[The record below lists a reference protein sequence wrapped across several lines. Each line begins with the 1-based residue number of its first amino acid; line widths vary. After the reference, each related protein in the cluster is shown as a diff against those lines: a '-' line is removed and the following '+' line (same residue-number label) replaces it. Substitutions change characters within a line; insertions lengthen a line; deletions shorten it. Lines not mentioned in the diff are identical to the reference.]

1 MISIVI
7 ADNLINDYCNPEPH
21 FLTRRVN
28 IGKQEINRLIGPIE
42 KYGQGVLP
50 AFLNNFS
57 NSFKSNKSH
66 GLIFIRDYFEPS
78 DITISEELIRYGE
91 HGIIG
96 SEGSEFINPIK
107 EIVNSAEIINTST
120 IGIDLKNLS
129 KAITKISKVDILKAN
144 FDDKN
149 NLKILLVGFHTEK
162 RVLSLAGLLRNYLG
176 IKNIA
181 VTPHLLASPNS
192 DAHFNALR
200 YYYPDSLIKVLPNLD
215 EVREFLGVK
224 LNMLGDYNLHA
235 CQIEPEEVRKS
246 IEPEQKEIIENLCM
260 HWDKVVVRPLQGGFS
275 GSLLLLADGWK
286 SGFRTEPM
294 VLKIDTHGPIK
305 KELDGY
311 QLVKDLLGKH
321 IPTFSSPVSV
331 GKFSGISMELASME
345 GKPMTLQDYYE
356 EAKNDT
362 ELNKFLSLFERTTL
376 LLSSKMY
383 KNTIRDKSVVPYRQ
397 FILHIDAQ
405 AKWLNENIDHI
416 CKHKI
421 SNNFID
427 TSVVKRMFN
436 LIRKNDDGLDS
447 KMCLS
452 HGDLNLAN
460 IICDER
466 ENIWAIDWTYTDLHP
481 IEVDLTK
488 LENDVKFVISKQFE
502 AEDFTKIQL
511 LEDYLLST
519 PIPQAINEL
528 PAGLKFIEWDLRF
541 KKILLTVKII
551 REVYFSLKDDS
562 DWIVYQI
569 GLLRY
574 AVHTLSF
581 DMNRGQGECSPIQL
595 WAALYSVEQ
604 LLFQLVSDDFHLKI
618 RGERPATYPQRFR
631 ITIDQASWNIP
642 SPEYNPP
649 YYVDTTVL
657 ENDYKKIANGWADS
671 EEDWKFLQDDGS
683 EDNIDRDEE
692 GKPINPKGR
701 TGIAGRGLFGKWGPN
716 PYVILL
722 ISRVNKNSGDTEILL
737 QIDSSDDVLLPEK
750 FIKRIE
756 TLESTKKNLLG
767 EFFLTENRIINSK
780 LIHEGYLYDRRQ
792 TDNAWLNA
800 NCYLLL
806 VDELEMESDTTIA
819 SKFKWEI
826 VSTELINQ
834 LPASRAE
841 LIRIAID
848 HLSKDGLIDITSA
861 QEILKE
867 TG

>member
-1 MISIVI
+1 
-7 ADNLINDYCNPEPH
+7 
-21 FLTRRVN
+21 
-28 IGKQEINRLIGPIE
+28 
-42 KYGQGVLP
+42 
-50 AFLNNFS
+50 
-57 NSFKSNKSH
+57 
-66 GLIFIRDYFEPS
+66 
-78 DITISEELIRYGE
+78 
-91 HGIIG
+91 
-96 SEGSEFINPIK
+96 
-107 EIVNSAEIINTST
+107 
-120 IGIDLKNLS
+120 
-129 KAITKISKVDILKAN
+129 
-144 FDDKN
+144 
-149 NLKILLVGFHTEK
+149 
-162 RVLSLAGLLRNYLG
+162 
-176 IKNIA
+176 
-181 VTPHLLASPNS
+181 
-192 DAHFNALR
+192 
-200 YYYPDSLIKVLPNLD
+200 
-215 EVREFLGVK
+215 
-224 LNMLGDYNLHA
+224 
-235 CQIEPEEVRKS
+235 
-246 IEPEQKEIIENLCM
+246 
-260 HWDKVVVRPLQGGFS
+260 
-275 GSLLLLADGWK
+275 
-286 SGFRTEPM
+286 
-294 VLKIDTHGPIK
+294 
-305 KELDGY
+305 
-311 QLVKDLLGKH
+311 
-321 IPTFSSPVSV
+321 
-331 GKFSGISMELASME
+331 
-345 GKPMTLQDYYE
+345 
-356 EAKNDT
+356 
-362 ELNKFLSLFERTTL
+362 
-376 LLSSKMY
+376 
-383 KNTIRDKSVVPYRQ
+383 
-397 FILHIDAQ
+397 
-405 AKWLNENIDHI
+405 
-416 CKHKI
+416 
-421 SNNFID
+421 
-427 TSVVKRMFN
+427 
-436 LIRKNDDGLDS
+436 
-447 KMCLS
+447 
-452 HGDLNLAN
+452 LAN

-502 AEDFTKIQL
+502 AEDFSKIQL

-581 DMNRGQGECSPIQL
+581 DMNREQGECSPIQL

-671 EEDWKFLQDDGS
+671 EEDWKLPQDDGS

-800 NCYLLL
+800 NCYILL
-806 VDELEMESDTTIA
+806 VDESEMESDTTIA